1 MAKSCPFCLDSWKL
15 MDLVIATPFRAEAE
29 LSAQSCATITGP
41 LVCSHEE
48 VNLMKLI
55 FDFVFI

>member
-1 MAKSCPFCLDSWKL
+1 